1 MILST
6 KGNVGFLGSFQVDFL
21 FYCARTLSCMDKKVL
36 VIDASPNAEITGISL
51 EDLKTFCATS
61 VTARDGFVYTQ
72 SRVDI
77 TTQEY
82 FLKEIANG
90 HAYDFVLSYFGDRMG
105 KREAMAQDEIFAVSF
120 CDRIFLEHLR
130 EQMIALQVPM
140 HVVLRNLCG
149 DRALRKTFFRF
160 LERGNAFVEEK
171 FAVML
176 DEVDE
181 TYRIR
186 FQYAAVRDFREISG
200 EMEHTVKRVLGI
212 LCPEETRRIERAFSE
227 AKKGAWR

>member
-21 FYCARTLSCMDKKVL
+21 FYCARTLSCMGKKVL
-36 VIDASPNAEITGISL
+36 VIDASPNAEITGIFL
-51 EDLKTFCATS
+51 GDLKTFCAS
-61 VTARDGFVYTQ
+61 EDTAQDGFIYTQ

-82 FLKEIANG
+82 FLREVADG
-90 HAYDFVLSYFGDRMG
+90 HAYDFVLSYFGDCM
-105 KREAMAQDEIFAVSF
+105 KEEEAKAQDEIFAVTF
-120 CDRIFLEHLR
+120 ADRIFLEHLR
-130 EQMIALQVPM
+130 KQMITLQVPM
-140 HVVLRNLCG
+140 HVVLRNLCR
-149 DRALRKTFFRF
+149 DRTLRKTVFRF

-171 FAVML
+171 FVVML

-186 FQYAAVRDFREISG
+186 FQYAAVREFREISK

-212 LCPEETRRIERAFSE
+212 LCPEEGRAVDAAFAG
-227 AKKGAWR
+227 AKKGAWL